1 MKTKKFAFC
10 TKSESRTEYA
20 GSVLSSL
27 VRGVV
32 CLDGDLGSGK
42 TVLARGIAKG
52 LGINEYITSPTFN
65 IINVYETDDLV
76 FNHMDAYRITD
87 PEMLYDIGFNE
98 MIDSA
103 DLTVIEWAGLIE
115 EATDGCT
122 VSIKMLQG
130 EDSNSRLMIM
140 ESSPDIINEFIRS
153 YR

>member
-1 MKTKKFAFC
+1 MKTKRFAFC
-10 TKSESRTEYA
+10 SKSESQTEKA
-20 GSVLSSL
+20 GAVLSSL

-42 TVLARGIAKG
+42 TVLARGMAKG

-65 IINVYETDDLV
+65 IINVYETDDFV

-87 PEMLYDIGFNE
+87 PEMLYDIGFDE
-98 MIDSA
+98 MVDSA

-115 EATDGCT
+115 ETMDGCT

-130 EDSNSRLMIM
+130 GDANSRLMIL
-140 ESSPDIINEFIRS
+140 ESSSDIINGFIRS